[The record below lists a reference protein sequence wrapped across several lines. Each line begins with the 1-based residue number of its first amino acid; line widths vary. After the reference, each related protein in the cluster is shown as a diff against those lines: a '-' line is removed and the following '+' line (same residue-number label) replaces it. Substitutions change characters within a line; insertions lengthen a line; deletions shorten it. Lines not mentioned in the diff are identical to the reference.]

1 MFNFN
6 INKFYFII
14 LTMYFD
20 VEICANSLFYGM
32 SNIYFRILL
41 LYFIIWQIKTIYGVQ
56 NNNKLIAFVIVYD
69 L

>member
-56 NNNKLIAFVIVYD
+56 NNNKLMH

>member
-56 NNNKLIAFVIVYD
+56 NDNKLIAFVIVYD